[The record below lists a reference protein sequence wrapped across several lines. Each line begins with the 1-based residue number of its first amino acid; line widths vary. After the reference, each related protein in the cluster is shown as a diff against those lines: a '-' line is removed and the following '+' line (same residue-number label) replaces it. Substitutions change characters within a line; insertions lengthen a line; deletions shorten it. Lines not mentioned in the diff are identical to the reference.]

1 MEKSEI
7 IEILNEWNYWDRE
20 VPPTIRREKYDKKIA
35 QYIEKDEVLVIKGVR
50 RCGKSTLMLG
60 QIRALHQRGIP
71 KNEIL
76 FVNLEDPRFINH
88 LSLELFELIKES
100 YLEYLNPKGKPYI
113 FLDEVQT
120 IPNWEKWVNKEVEL
134 KQSFM
139 TITGSNSSL
148 LSSEIASVLTGRYIS
163 VDIYPLGF
171 GEFLV
176 FNGIE
181 VGSKM
186 DLITQKIELNR
197 ALSRYLKEGGFPRL
211 VDYPPSQKKELLISY
226 KNAILLKDIVARFRL
241 KNFLIL
247 NDIVAFLLANTGII
261 QSISKLKNNFS
272 ISHSMAKDYID
283 YLKKAYLIFEI
294 TKFDYSLK
302 KQRVNDKKYYSV
314 DLGLS
319 NLMRVPNREFVGA
332 DLESVVFLELIRR
345 GYKVYY
351 YKTKGDLEIDFVV
364 EEDNRITQLIQVSK
378 TLKDQK
384 TKKRELAPFKKA
396 KEELYLNG
404 VECLVISEDSSAL
417 LEDGVVLVNIKEYLI
432 FGF

>member
-1 MEKSEI
+1 
-7 IEILNEWNYWDRE
+7 
-20 VPPTIRREKYDKKIA
+20 
-35 QYIEKDEVLVIKGVR
+35 
-50 RCGKSTLMLG
+50 
-60 QIRALHQRGIP
+60 
-71 KNEIL
+71 
-76 FVNLEDPRFINH
+76 
-88 LSLELFELIKES
+88 
-100 YLEYLNPKGKPYI
+100 
-113 FLDEVQT
+113 
-120 IPNWEKWVNKEVEL
+120 
-134 KQSFM
+134 
-139 TITGSNSSL
+139 
-148 LSSEIASVLTGRYIS
+148 
-163 VDIYPLGF
+163 
-171 GEFLV
+171 
-176 FNGIE
+176 
-181 VGSKM
+181 
-186 DLITQKIELNR
+186 
-197 ALSRYLKEGGFPRL
+197 
-211 VDYPPSQKKELLISY
+211 
-226 KNAILLKDIVARFRL
+226 
-241 KNFLIL
+241 LIL